1 MVEVKIES
9 IRVSLMS
16 QYRVVILKDAES
28 NRYLPIWIGPYEAD
42 AITIHLQDVQVP
54 RPLTH
59 DLIIKVIDELGAKVE
74 RVIVSDLHND
84 TFYARIIL
92 TVSGKEV
99 SIDARPSDAIA
110 VAVRAECSIYVEDDV
125 MDRAG
130 VVPKKKPQ
138 SATKTSVHL
147 RILLVPWIWTISKRT
162 NSLKIDLTGDPRQ

>member
-59 DLIIKVIDELGAKVE
+59 DLVIKVIDELGAKVE

-92 TVSGKEV
+92 TVSGKEA

-110 VAVRAECSIYVEDDV
+110 VAVRADCPIYVEDDV

-130 VVPKKKPQ
+130 VVPEEE
-138 SATKTSVHL
+138 ATVGDEDLGAFKDF
-147 RILLVPWIWTISKRT
+147 IG
-162 NSLKIDLTGDPRQ
+162 SLDLDDLEKNQ

>member
-59 DLIIKVIDELGAKVE
+59 DLVIKVIDELGAKVE

-84 TFYARIIL
+84 TFYARIML
-92 TVSGKEV
+92 TVNGKEV

-110 VAVRAECSIYVEDDV
+110 VAVRADCSIFVEDDV

-130 VVPKKKPQ
+130 VVPEEE
-138 SATKTSVHL
+138 ATVGDEDLGAFKDF
-147 RILLVPWIWTISKRT
+147 IG
-162 NSLKIDLTGDPRQ
+162 SLDLDDLEKDQ

>member
-59 DLIIKVIDELGAKVE
+59 DLVIKVIEELGAKVD

-84 TFYARIIL
+84 TFYARIMMQ
-92 TVSGKEV
+92 VNGKEV

-110 VAVRAECSIYVEDDV
+110 VAVRAECPIFVEDDV

-130 VVPKKKPQ
+130 VVPEEE
-138 SATKTSVHL
+138 ATVGDEDLGAFKDF
-147 RILLVPWIWTISKRT
+147 IG
-162 NSLKIDLTGDPRQ
+162 SLDLDDLEKNQ

>member
-28 NRYLPIWIGPYEAD
+28 NRYLPIWIGPYDAD

-59 DLIIKVIDELGAKVE
+59 DLVIKVIEELGAKVD
-74 RVIVSDLHND
+74 RVVVSDLHND
-84 TFYARIIL
+84 TFYARIML
-92 TVSGKEV
+92 QVNGKEV

-110 VAVRAECSIYVEDDV
+110 CAVRADCPIYVEDDV
-125 MDRAG
+125 MERAG
-130 VVPKKKPQ
+130 VIPEEETTVGDEDLGAFKDF
-138 SATKTSVHL
+138 
-147 RILLVPWIWTISKRT
+147 IG
-162 NSLKIDLTGDPRQ
+162 SLDLDDLEKNQ

>member
-59 DLIIKVIDELGAKVE
+59 DLVIKVIDELGAKVE

-84 TFYARIIL
+84 TFYARIML
-92 TVSGKEV
+92 TVNGKEI

-110 VAVRAECSIYVEDDV
+110 VAVRADCSIYVEDDV
-125 MDRAG
+125 MERAG
-130 VVPKKKPQ
+130 VIPEEETTVGDEDLGAFKDF
-138 SATKTSVHL
+138 
-147 RILLVPWIWTISKRT
+147 IG
-162 NSLKIDLTGDPRQ
+162 SLDLDDLEKDQ

>member
-59 DLIIKVIDELGAKVE
+59 DLVIKVIDELGAKVE

-92 TVSGKEV
+92 TVNGKEA
-99 SIDARPSDAIA
+99 SIDSRPSDAIA
-110 VAVRAECSIYVEDDV
+110 VAVRADCSIFVEDDV

-130 VVPKKKPQ
+130 VVPEEESTVGDEELGAFKDF
-138 SATKTSVHL
+138 
-147 RILLVPWIWTISKRT
+147 IG
-162 NSLKIDLTGDPRQ
+162 SLDLDDLEKNQ

>member
-42 AITIHLQDVQVP
+42 AITIHLQEMQVL

-59 DLIIKVIDELGAKVE
+59 DLVIKVIEEMGARIE
-74 RVIVSDLHND
+74 RVVVTELRND
-84 TFYARIIL
+84 TFYARVIL
-92 TVSGKEV
+92 SLNDKEL

-110 VAVRAECSIYVEDDV
+110 LSVRAGCSIFVEDDV
-125 MDRAG
+125 MERAG
-130 VVPKKKPQ
+130 VTPEED
-138 SATKTSVHL
+138 ATVGDEDLGAFKDF
-147 RILLVPWIWTISKRT
+147 IG
-162 NSLKIDLTGDPRQ
+162 SLDLDDLEKNQ